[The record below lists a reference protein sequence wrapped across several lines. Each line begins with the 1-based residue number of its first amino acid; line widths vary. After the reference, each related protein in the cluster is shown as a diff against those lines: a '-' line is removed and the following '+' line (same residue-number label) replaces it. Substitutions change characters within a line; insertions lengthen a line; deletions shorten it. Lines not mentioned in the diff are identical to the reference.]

1 LPKSE
6 EKPEITVRRT
16 AMNLLARRE
25 QSFFELIQK
34 LTLKYP
40 DFDKQETILPAL
52 EKLREENLQSDA
64 RFVESYVRYRSSRGM
79 GPLKIQAEL
88 DQKGVSS
95 SLIRAELYSE
105 EIDWFELC
113 RQALERKFSEAPAAD
128 LREKV
133 KEKRYRF
140 LSQRGFDSEQ
150 IRAVLG

>member
-6 EKPEITVRRT
+6 EKPEITVRRA

-64 RFVESYVRYRSSRGM
+64 RFVESYVHYRSSRGM
-79 GPLKIQAEL
+79 GPLKIEMEL
-88 DQKGVSS
+88 NQKGISRSQV
-95 SLIRAELYSE
+95 RAKLYKE
-105 EIDWFELC
+105 EMDWITLC
-113 RQALERKFSEAPAAD
+113 QEALERKFSDAPVND
-128 LREKV
+128 LKD

-140 LSQRGFDSEQ
+140 LSQRGFNSEQ

>member
-6 EKPEITVRRT
+6 EKPEITVRRA

-64 RFVESYVRYRSSRGM
+64 RFVESYVHYRSSRGM
-79 GPLKIQAEL
+79 GPLKIEMEL
-88 DQKGVSS
+88 NQKGISNS
-95 SLIRAELYSE
+95 QIRAELYKE
-105 EIDWFELC
+105 EMDWITLC
-113 RQALERKFSEAPAAD
+113 QEALERKFSDAPVND
-128 LREKV
+128 LKD

-140 LSQRGFDSEQ
+140 LSQRGFNSEQ

>member
-6 EKPEITVRRT
+6 EKPEITVRRA

>member
-1 LPKSE
+1 MPKSE

-150 IRAVLG
+150 IRAILG

>member
-1 LPKSE
+1 MPKSE
-6 EKPEITVRRT
+6 EKPEITVRRA